1 MNLVVL
7 TKFPVFRTFSY
18 KFAAKSMINSGK
30 QKSKYV
36 FPGWLKGFILS
47 KDVVRR

>member
-18 KFAAKSMINSGK
+18 RILKFAAKSMINSGK

-36 FPGWLKGFILS
+36 FPG
-47 KDVVRR
+47 